1 MKSPLWLP
9 IVMATLAL
17 GCSGAEEAPTSPT
30 TLSGEFTFASTVGVG
45 GTASRVFATTGSGSI
60 TASLMSVSPSLLL
73 GVGIGIPRATG
84 TNCDV
89 TRAIETI
96 GGDGRELTIAAE
108 AGTYCVKV
116 FDLGQIDDLA
126 AFSVRV
132 THP

>member
-1 MKSPLWLP
+1 MKSSSWLP
-9 IVMATLAL
+9 IAVAMLTL
-17 GCSGAEEAPTSPT
+17 GCTGAEDTPTSPT
-30 TLSGEFTFASTVGVG
+30 TLSGEFTFATTVGVG
-45 GTASRVFATTGSGSI
+45 GTASRAFATTGTGRI
-60 TASLMSVSPSLLL
+60 TASLMSASPSVVL

-116 FDLGQIDDLA
+116 FDLGQITDLA

>member
-1 MKSPLWLP
+1 MKPPLWFLIVIAMLP
-9 IVMATLAL
+9 L
-17 GCSGAEEAPTSPT
+17 GCSGAEDAPTSPT
-30 TLSGEFTFASTVGVG
+30 TLSGEFTFASSVGVG
-45 GTASRVFATTGSGSI
+45 GTASRVFATTGSGRI

-116 FDLGQIDDLA
+116 FDLGQINDLA